1 MKKFEGIL
9 IASDW
14 DGTLCLG
21 SVTQK
26 NIDAI
31 KYFQENGGKF
41 TICSGR
47 HYNHVKKNADVV
59 KPNTYVISLNGAV
72 ICDIDTNEILYT
84 GVCDDNIYPI
94 IKTILSFK
102 LYTSMY
108 IFFEGE
114 SNSITFSVENFENEI
129 KPYNE
134 HKIYKVVFVTDTS
147 EKGELGAQLTN
158 EIPLG
163 DYIAVRSWDK
173 SIEIMMKKNSKGYA
187 LLKLKEKIGAK
198 IAIAVGDYE
207 NDIAMLEVA
216 DISYAV
222 SNACDKVKSIAKR
235 QTSAVTE
242 ASIADVIA
250 DLEKE
255 LQD

>member
-26 NIDAI
+26 NIEAI

-47 HYNHVKKNADVV
+47 HYNHVKKNADIV

-72 ICDIDTNEILYT
+72 ICDIDTNEILYN
-84 GVCDDNIYPI
+84 GVCDEKIYPI
-94 IKTILSFK
+94 IKSILGFN
-102 LYTSMY
+102 LYTSLY
-108 IFFEGE
+108 VFFEGE
-114 SNSITFSVENFENEI
+114 SNSITFSVDNFEKEFNTFA
-129 KPYNE
+129 YR
-134 HKIYKVVFVTDTS
+134 KIYKVVFVTDTS
-147 EKGELGAQLTN
+147 EKGELGAKLTN
-158 EIPLG
+158 EIRLG

-173 SIEIMMKKNSKGYA
+173 SIELMMKKNSKGPA

-198 IAIAVGDYE
+198 IAVAVGDYE
-207 NDIAMLEVA
+207 NDYKMHEMTYCP
-216 DISYAV
+216 SY
-222 SNACDKVKSIAKR
+222 KSPSYNR
-235 QTSAVTE
+235 
-242 ASIADVIA
+242 
-250 DLEKE
+250 
-255 LQD
+255 